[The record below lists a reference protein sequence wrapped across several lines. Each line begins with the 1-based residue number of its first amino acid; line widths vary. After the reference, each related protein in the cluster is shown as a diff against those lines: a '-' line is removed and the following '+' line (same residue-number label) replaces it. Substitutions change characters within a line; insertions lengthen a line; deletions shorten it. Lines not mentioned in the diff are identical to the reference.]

1 MSETP
6 SLDLPERKLRRG
18 RLFMFSLAVV
28 FEEAVCRRAA
38 QSLKC
43 RVKVLVSD
51 ALAARRFLQ
60 HANATDVFRKA
71 RETR

>member
-1 MSETP
+1 
-6 SLDLPERKLRRG
+6 
-18 RLFMFSLAVV
+18 MFSLAVV

-71 RETR
+71 RQTR